1 MAGRCRWAGALL
13 AAAASWCLATAVLAA
28 ESNDATVI
36 ARVGNTEVKVSE
48 LRAYVQG
55 LSAEAQKE
63 LADNPAALNRVV
75 RSYVARTLVLDEA
88 EAADWEKKPE
98 VATQIARAREATIVA
113 SYLSAQTAPPKDY
126 PSAAEIE
133 KAYTANKARLL
144 VPRQYQ
150 IAQIFVAVAP
160 DADKAAQEEVL
171 KKVSEIQKRLRQKGA
186 NFEAIARETSEEASS
201 AERGGLLGWV
211 SETAMVPDVRSAVSG
226 LEKGGVSEPIKMA
239 DGWHL
244 VRLLDT
250 KPATV
255 PPLAS
260 VQEVLASSLRAQK
273 QAENEQA
280 YLARL
285 LEKTPPAVNELAL
298 QSLLPPPSTAKTN

>member
-13 AAAASWCLATAVLAA
+13 AAAASWCLATAVLAG

-98 VATQIARAREATIVA
+98 VAAQIARAREATIVA